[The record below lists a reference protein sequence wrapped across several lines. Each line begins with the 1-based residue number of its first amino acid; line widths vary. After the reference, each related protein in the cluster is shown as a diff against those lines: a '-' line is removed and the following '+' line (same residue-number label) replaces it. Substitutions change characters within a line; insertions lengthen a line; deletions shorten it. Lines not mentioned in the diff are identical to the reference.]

1 MNRRLE
7 QFLALENLTSAQL
20 ADKLEIGRPRLSH
33 ILAGR
38 NMPSY
43 EFIKV
48 FLEKFPHISPE
59 WLITGKGKP
68 YKSQI
73 PGTATPSG
81 PDPAPNPAPNSAKE
95 PLQEP
100 GENIASDVLFPDNV
114 PQSLENK
121 AVTGGLEEL
130 FPDENETETSSDEQ
144 TPVYGHRQR
153 SKIKRITILYEDG
166 SFEEITPRQ

>member
-48 FLEKFPHISPE
+48 FLEKFPQISPE

-100 GENIASDVLFPDNV
+100 GENIASDVLFPDNA
-114 PQSLENK
+114 P
-121 AVTGGLEEL
+121 
-130 FPDENETETSSDEQ
+130 Q